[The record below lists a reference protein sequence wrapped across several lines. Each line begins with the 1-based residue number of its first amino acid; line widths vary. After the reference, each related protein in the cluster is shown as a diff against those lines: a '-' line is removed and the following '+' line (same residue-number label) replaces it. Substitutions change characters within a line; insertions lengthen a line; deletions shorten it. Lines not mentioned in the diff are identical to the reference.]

1 MTALT
6 SPVSAVTDGSDPTG
20 DALITA
26 TVAAHESGIE
36 VEQYLQARS
45 AGLSDREIRDVVAR
59 GCPLKE
65 WTLCRNQGAST
76 DELNLLRANVV
87 TNPLSEPTALAY
99 LLRQYAYAQ
108 SVGVTQAEFA
118 SALSDGHDLPAYLE
132 VRSVGATHAEYHEYA
147 AVGGYLPMY
156 GKARTKGATHQGLIE
171 AHAAHINEAFYLRTI
186 DVGIAHDE
194 LMAAHTGGGEVLEYV
209 KERERGYSHDQA
221 LANQRAILAGELD
234 RAPGCTARPGLR
246 PQ

>member
-6 SPVSAVTDGSDPTG
+6 SPVAAVTDGSDPTG

-36 VEQYLQARS
+36 VEQYLQARN
-45 AGLSDREIRDVVAR
+45 AGLGDREIRDVAAR

-65 WTLCRNQGAST
+65 WTLCRSQGAST
-76 DELNLLRANVV
+76 NELNLLRANVS
-87 TNPLSEPTALAY
+87 TNPLSEPAALSY

-108 SVGVTQAEFA
+108 SVGVTHAEFV
-118 SALSDGHDLPAYLE
+118 SALSGGNDLPVYLE
-132 VRSVGATHAEYHEYA
+132 IRSIGATHAEYHEYA

-156 GKARTKGATHQGLIE
+156 GKARTRGATHQGLVE

-186 DVGIAHDE
+186 DAGIAHDD
-194 LMAAHTGGGEVLEYV
+194 LMSAHTRGGEVLEYV
-209 KERERGYSHDQA
+209 KARDRGHNHDQA
-221 LANQRAILAGELD
+221 LANQRAILVGELD
-234 RAPGCTARPGLR
+234 RAPGCNIPSGLR